1 MTNLETN
8 TLLQRN
14 SNSSNKQEYRKIKQ
28 DYKAKMETALDNVVR
43 LFNNAKQNRYDDFR
57 IGEEFKSPI
66 VRYYKNFWLS
76 KLIFSLLIMMF
87 VIFASSFYYYGESS
101 FLIVV
106 SFMLIFSFS
115 EKIFLRLNLRFFELS
130 KNEKD
135 VITNK
140 IFTKRTNIFMIMILP
155 LMILISMSSL
165 FFVSFDIEIPSKIID
180 FLHLGNL
187 KFKPQN
193 LAFAIT
199 NAGLVSLLL
208 IYAIIKKY
216 KV

>member
-14 SNSSNKQEYRKIKQ
+14 SNFSKQEYRKIKQ
-28 DYKAKMETALDNVVR
+28 DYKAKMETSLDNVVR

-57 IGEEFKSPI
+57 LGEEFKSPI
-66 VRYYKNFWLS
+66 LRYYKNFWLS

-87 VIFASSFYYYGESS
+87 VIFASSFYYYGEST

-155 LMILISMSSL
+155 LMILISMFSL

-180 FLHLGNL
+180 FLEIGNL

-199 NAGLVSLLL
+199 NASLVCLLL
-208 IYAIIKKY
+208 IYAVVKKY

>member
-8 TLLQRN
+8 TLLRN

-28 DYKAKMETALDNVVR
+28 DYKSKMETALDNVVR

-87 VIFASSFYYYGESS
+87 VIFASSFYYYGESI

-106 SFMLIFSFS
+106 SFLLIFSFS

-140 IFTKRTNIFMIMILP
+140 IFPRRTNIFMIMILP
-155 LMILISMSSL
+155 IMLLISIASL
-165 FFVSFDIEIPSKIID
+165 FFVSFDFEIPNKIVNLLQI
-180 FLHLGNL
+180 GSL
-187 KFKPQN
+187 KFKTQN

-199 NAGLVSLLL
+199 NTSLVGLLL